1 MNNLKIRPKVL
12 PNKILKT
19 VSKSKLY
26 ILIQPF
32 VVRVGSSIN
41 RLVANSTLAQ
51 MSLSFTT
58 HLRKIDN
65 EEPGLRTINFF
76 ALVLGK
82 V

>member
-1 MNNLKIRPKVL
+1 MNNLKIIPKVL
-12 PNKILKT
+12 PNKIYIK
-19 VSKSKLY
+19 VFKSKLY

-32 VVRVGSSIN
+32 VVIVGCSIN

-51 MSLSFTT
+51 ISLSFTT

-65 EEPGLRTINFF
+65 EEPGLRSINFF

>member
-1 MNNLKIRPKVL
+1 MDNLNIRPKVL
-12 PNKILKT
+12 PNKILIKAY
-19 VSKSKLY
+19 KSKLY

-32 VVRVGSSIN
+32 VVIVGCSIN
-41 RLVANSTLAQ
+41 RLVVNSTLAQ
-51 MSLSFTT
+51 ISLSFTT

-65 EEPGLRTINFF
+65 EEPGLSTINFL